1 MNINLGEL
9 RKAYSE
15 KFCVIQDMS
24 ENNTALL
31 RITKGMEVYTLD
43 VVEGVVEPLIMLENK
58 FPGIEFEFWD
68 EKKTEYSG
76 RKYSSTMWVR
86 AVNFDDAEIIS

>member
-24 ENNTALL
+24 ENITVLL
-31 RITKGMEVYTLD
+31 RVSNDMNVYTLD
-43 VVEGVVEPLIMLENK
+43 VLEGIIAPLIMLENK

-76 RKYSSTMWVR
+76 RKYSSTRWVR